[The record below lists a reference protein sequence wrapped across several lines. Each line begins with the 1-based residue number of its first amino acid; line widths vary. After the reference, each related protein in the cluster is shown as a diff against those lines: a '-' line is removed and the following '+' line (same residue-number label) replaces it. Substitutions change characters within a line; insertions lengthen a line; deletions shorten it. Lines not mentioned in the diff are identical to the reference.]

1 MPKKD
6 YGLHKV
12 FNIFD
17 GIDNNRNKLY
27 QSIPRSFN
35 NINTKNAMLGY
46 LETEEHKLID
56 MLSTPSTI

>member
-27 QSIPRSFN
+27 QSRSFN

-56 MLSTPSTI
+56 MPSTPSTI